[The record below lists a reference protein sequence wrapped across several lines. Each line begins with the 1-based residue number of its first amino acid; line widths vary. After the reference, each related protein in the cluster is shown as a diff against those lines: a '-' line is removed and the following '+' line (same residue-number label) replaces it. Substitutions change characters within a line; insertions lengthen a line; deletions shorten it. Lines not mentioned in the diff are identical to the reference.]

1 MAKRSNGRSSVQR
14 GKTYE
19 REVAAHCSTQLGI
32 HVGRVCSTTK
42 LEDNYQGD
50 YDLFGL
56 RNLAPECKRT
66 ERLDLAKAWSQ
77 AVKNAGP
84 NVPCVISRRNRIKT
98 GDSFVHLRLDDF
110 LTFYRAWLVQQGHL
124 KPSDPCPTPATPS
137 ASANTSTSATPETAE
152 P

>member
-1 MAKRSNGRSSVQR
+1 MPKSPNGRASVNR
-14 GKTYE
+14 GKVYE
-19 REVAAHCSTQLGI
+19 REIAKHCSDQLGI

-42 LEDNYQGD
+42 LEDDYQGD

-56 RNLAPECKRT
+56 RGLAPECKRT

-110 LTFYRAWLVQQGHL
+110 LVFYRAWLAQQGHL
-124 KPSDPCPTPATPS
+124 KDPSPCPTPATPLC
-137 ASANTSTSATPETAE
+137 PEPTFMSSIRTTGE